1 MCINK
6 MECVIDCDEIKES
19 NIIFK
24 LPIRNQNTKYS
35 NFYKILYSTSNMSMK
50 YILIS
55 TSKIKCMIEE
65 GQTRYNVIVE
75 QNDEAVK
82 SLCKIETMILEAI
95 NNKLNK
101 NIVLNLTK
109 DIREK
114 PYLYSFPQYPSIKH
128 LLIKIS
134 GVWESSD
141 TIGLVYKFTYNT
153 STEKLSS
160 MIC

>member
-6 MECVIDCDEIKES
+6 MECVMDCDEIKES

-24 LPIRNQNTKYS
+24 LPNRNQNTKYY
-35 NFYKILYSTSNMSMK
+35 NFYKILYSTTIMSMK

-55 TSKIKCMIEE
+55 TSKIKCMIDE
-65 GQTRYNVIVE
+65 GQSRYNVIVE
-75 QNDEAVK
+75 QNDEAVRT
-82 SLCKIETMILEAI
+82 LCKIETMILESI